1 MPLKQSKNKH
11 LSWLVLFSSTG
22 TLVCCALP
30 ILLVS
35 LGMGATVAS
44 LVSQFP
50 ILITLSENKAG
61 VFIFSGL
68 LLLISIWTL
77 YRPGRSCPSAPD
89 LSRSCQK
96 SQQWNQ
102 RILWLSIIIWSIG
115 FYAAFLAL
123 PLQIW
128 IDQSS

>member
-22 TLVCCALP
+22 TLICCALP

>member
-77 YRPGRSCPSAPD
+77 YRPGRSCPSTPD
-89 LSRSCQK
+89 LSRLCQK

>member
-89 LSRSCQK
+89 LSRLCQK

>member
-1 MPLKQSKNKH
+1 MSLSQSKNKH
-11 LSWLVLFSSTG
+11 LSWLVLFSTTG

-35 LGMGATVAS
+35 LGMGATIAS
-44 LVSQFP
+44 LISQFP
-50 ILITLSENKAG
+50 ILITLSENKTG
-61 VFIFSGL
+61 VFIFSAL

-77 YRPGRSCPSAPD
+77 YRPGRSCPSDP
-89 LSRSCQK
+89 LLRQLCEK

-102 RILWLSIIIWSIG
+102 RLLWFSIIIWSIG
-115 FYAAFLAL
+115 FFAAFLAS

-128 IDQSS
+128 IDQL